1 MGDSSLAMPSLDLE
15 GLDSAYHPSGSAE
28 ETFWS
33 SVPARTPRIWVVDDD
48 PVVRRYIVD
57 ALKGSQYYVES
68 WESARAAWDP
78 LQSLEESEWPD
89 MVICD
94 WVMPE
99 MSGVEFCRRLKGSAA
114 GQFVYFILLTSR
126 SEVEARVEGL
136 DAGADEFITKPVD
149 PEELRARVRAGLR
162 LQRLTQALAQANRQL
177 RARNE
182 LLESLSLTDPLTGAL
197 NRRALDQALPHLLK
211 QVGPRGEARY
221 RYLCLLMMDVD
232 HFKQI
237 NDSHGHY
244 IGDCVLQAIV
254 GRLQNQLRPSS
265 LLYRYGGE
273 EFVCVTPGL
282 SPPAVVATQSL
293 CGRLSPNGP
302 LTSPPSAACLLPSA
316 SVGSCSAKTTAQNRK
331 PPCSRRIARSTRP
344 SRQGATE
351 FTSSPQ
357 PQRFICPLPADSQRP
372 PPRLP
377 ESERLCRCGH

>member
-28 ETFWS
+28 EAFWS

-78 LQSLEESEWPD
+78 LQSLEENEWPD

-99 MSGVEFCRRLKGSAA
+99 ISGVEFCRRLRGSAA

-211 QVGPRGEARY
+211 QVGARGEARY

-273 EFVCVTPGL
+273 EFVCLTPGL
-282 SPPAVVATQSL
+282 SPSR
-293 CGRLSPNGP
+293 CGRYAESLRQAIAKRPIDISPKRSLPVTLSIGGIVLSEDYRLEPEAALQQADSALYQAKQAGRNRVHI
-302 LTSPPSAACLLPSA
+302 LTPTPEVYLPS
-316 SVGSCSAKTTAQNRK
+316 
-331 PPCSRRIARSTRP
+331 
-344 SRQGATE
+344 
-351 FTSSPQ
+351 SS
-357 PQRFICPLPADSQRP
+357 
-372 PPRLP
+372 
-377 ESERLCRCGH
+377 G